1 MGDIEPETITVR
13 VVRKLADIPAA
24 EWDACAG
31 DDNPFV
37 SHAFLEALESSG
49 CVRAKTGWAP
59 YHVAVEDERER
70 LLGCVPL
77 YLKGH
82 SQGEFVFDYG
92 WADAYERAG
101 GRYYPKLLSAVP
113 FTPVTGPRLLVRPGL
128 DREMMYDRLI
138 AGCVAVARQLEI
150 STLHVNFSTEAEW
163 RRMGA
168 FGLLQRTDQ
177 QFHWLND
184 GYVTFD
190 DFLESLSSRKRKTIR
205 RERRAV
211 AESGIEIEVVSGP
224 DIREQHWEA
233 FYRFYMD
240 TGSRKWGRPYLNLRF
255 FKLLGERMADRVAL
269 VMCRNDGRWIAGA
282 LNLMGRDTLYGRYW
296 GCIEDHRFLHFETC
310 YYQAIEH
317 AIRLGLKRVEAG
329 AQGPHKI
336 ARGYLPVR
344 VYSAHWIAEKRF
356 RDAVEDYLRHERREI
371 DHSIEHLAE
380 FAPFRKGGE
389 DRRCDRAGEGQRG

>member
-1 MGDIEPETITVR
+1 MGEPKSETITVR
-13 VVRKLADIPAA
+13 VASALADVPAA
-24 EWDACAG
+24 DWDACAG

-49 CVRAKTGWAP
+49 CVTAKTGWAP
-59 YHVAVEDERER
+59 YHLLVEDDDDR

-82 SQGEFVFDYG
+82 SQGEFIFDYG

-101 GRYYPKLLSAVP
+101 GKYYPKLLSAVP
-113 FTPVTGPRLLVRPGL
+113 FTPVTGPRLLVRPGI
-128 DREMMYDRLI
+128 DRAAMYDQLT
-138 AGCVAVARQLEI
+138 AGLVAVARQLDV
-150 STLHVNFSTEAEW
+150 STVHVNFAPEDEW
-163 RRMGA
+163 RHMGA

-184 GYVTFD
+184 GYESFD
-190 DFLESLSSRKRKTIR
+190 DFLASLSSRKRKTIR

-211 AESGIEIEVVSGP
+211 EESGIEIEIISGP
-224 DIREQHWEA
+224 NITEEHWEN
-233 FYRFYMD
+233 FYHFYMD

-269 VMCRNDGRWIAGA
+269 VMCRNGRRWIAGA
-282 LNLMGRDTLYGRYW
+282 LNLMGSDCLYGRYW

-317 AIRLGLKRVEAG
+317 AIRLGMQRVEAG

-336 ARGYLPVR
+336 ARGYRPIH

-356 RDAVEDYLRHERREI
+356 RDAVEDYLQHERREV
-371 DHSIEHLAE
+371 DNNIEYLAE
-380 FAPFRKGGE
+380 FAPFRKDGE
-389 DRRCDRAGEGQRG
+389 ALPSE